1 MGRIELFDYL
11 RPLNRLRPLLTG
23 QGRAHHGE
31 ILREAIR
38 LAELGLLRT
47 QLDPRRFALAEAEQA
62 CQLIENAAATGKVVV
77 DVAG

>member
-47 QLDPRRFALAEAEQA
+47 HLDVRRFAPVEAEQA
-62 CQLIENAAATGKVVV
+62 CS
-77 DVAG
+77 